1 MMRKRGLAAGVW
13 LAMLAC
19 AASAVMAADTEVQQI
34 KAISLKSLEI
44 RPVSPESPQLNIVA
58 VIENGNAKN
67 VMLSNTRFE
76 FFLGK
81 KQTPGSRFALGKDT
95 AFQGKEIVLDAAASK
110 SLTFTVNLGANAATA
125 LEMTS
130 RLLNFL
136 GNASDADYMFMTGAF
151 DFGMQSEKGWEHAE
165 SVSVEWGFCPKI
177 QKNLRLRDCFI
188 ETPTPTPTAT
198 PSPTPTPTP
207 TATPTPTPTP
217 TPTATPTMTPT
228 PTPTPTPTATPSP
241 TPTPIPTATPTAAP
255 TPEVVRIRVGLRAE
269 CIQAK
274 CDAGAIPAELCPMLL
289 EMAKDDFADEAELLA
304 EIERRAG
311 APLAEPVKQAI
322 LDCVV
327 TFVFFQ
333 YNISKVEDFAQYEG
347 QLDALKQ
354 LAEKFNTQNAA
365 GKTLHIEGHADSRG
379 EAAYNKKLS
388 AQRAQAVQD
397 YLKTFGLS
405 WQESSMV
412 IQGFGKERPRSSGMD
427 EAAHQ
432 KNRRVEMYVE

>member
-13 LAMLAC
+13 LAVLAC

-44 RPVSPESPQLNIVA
+44 RPVSPESPQLNLVA
-58 VIENGNAKN
+58 VIENGNAQN

-76 FFLGK
+76 FFLGE

-95 AFQGKEIVLDAAASK
+95 AFQGKEIVLEAAASK

-125 LEMTS
+125 LETTS

-136 GNASDADYMFMTGAF
+136 GNASDADYIFMTGAF

-207 TATPTPTPTP
+207 TATPTPTPTATPTPTP

-228 PTPTPTPTATPSP
+228 PTPTPSP

-289 EMAKDDFADEAELLA
+289 EMAKDDFADEAELLR

-311 APLAEPVKQAI
+311 APLAAPVKQAI

-333 YNISKVEDFAQYEG
+333 YNISKVEDFAQYQG
-347 QLDALKQ
+347 QLDALEK
-354 LAEKFNTQNAA
+354 LADKFNTQRET

-379 EAAYNKKLS
+379 EATYNKKLS
-388 AQRAQAVQD
+388 AQRAQAVHD
-397 YLKTFGLS
+397 YLRQFGLS
-405 WQESSMV
+405 WQESRLI
-412 IQGFGKERPRSSGMD
+412 IQGFGKERLRSLGAD
-427 EAAHQ
+427 DAAHQ
-432 KNRRVEMYVE
+432 KNRRVELYVE

>member
-76 FFLGK
+76 FFLGE
-81 KQTPGSRFALGKDT
+81 KQMPGSRFALGKDT

-198 PSPTPTPTP
+198 PSPTPTPT
-207 TATPTPTPTP
+207 ATPTP

-228 PTPTPTPTATPSP
+228 PTPTPTPSP

-289 EMAKDDFADEAELLA
+289 EMAKDDFADEVELLA

-397 YLKTFGLS
+397 YLKIFGLS